1 MWDGMSFGQVAL
13 AMHERGRS
21 LTYAQYLA
29 NVKQDN
35 YWIDCAVI
43 HALCCIYKVDA
54 LVFQPGMD
62 PTIVGPSLVEN
73 GSMSENMLSLALVND
88 HHFWAVKPAP
98 LEVFSEPPENGEDV
112 ILSLLNRY

>member
-1 MWDGMSFGQVAL
+1 MWAGMSFGQVAL

-43 HALCCIYKVDA
+43 HALCSVYQVDA
-54 LVFQPGMD
+54 IVFQAGME
-62 PTIVGPSLVEN
+62 PLIVGPSILEQ
-73 GSMSENMLSLALVND
+73 GAEMSKNMVALALVND
-88 HHFWAVKPAP
+88 FHFWAVKRVQ
-98 LEVFSEPPENGEDV
+98 LEKLSVPPDNGDWG
-112 ILSLLNRY
+112 IH